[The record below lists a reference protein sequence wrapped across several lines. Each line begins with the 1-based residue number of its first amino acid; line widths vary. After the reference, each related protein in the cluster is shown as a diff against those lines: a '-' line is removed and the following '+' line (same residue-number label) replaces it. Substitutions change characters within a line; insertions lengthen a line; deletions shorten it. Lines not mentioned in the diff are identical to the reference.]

1 MITIAIV
8 IGAGLCYW
16 FEWYALAFWILIY
29 AIVYGGLSAVR
40 ATVRRNLRIEC
51 AATTGAESSYM
62 ASFLTKEVPI
72 VFLIPVAWHVG
83 VIAGYL

>member
-1 MITIAIV
+1 MITIGIV
-8 IGAGLCYW
+8 VGAGLCYW
-16 FEWYALAFWILIY
+16 LQWYALSFWILIY

-40 ATVRRNLRIEC
+40 ATVKRNLAIEG
-51 AATTGAESSYM
+51 APATGAEPNYTM
-62 ASFLTKEVPI
+62 SFLAREVPI